1 MSRIE
6 VLCVTMN
13 QTDLSLTEKMNL
25 KCDAVIAN
33 QTTRCDEIRQTAGN
47 NTYRLISTQT
57 KGVGRNRNI
66 AFVHANA
73 EILLL
78 ADDDMQYYDGYVEKI
93 EKEFDSHPDAD
104 VMIFNIDTTDVHR
117 PQKKN
122 QVTKRI
128 GRLSRLPYGAPR
140 IALRKSSWEKSN
152 VWFTVLFGGGAKY
165 TNGEDSIFLYELRKK
180 GLRIYVSQETIGN
193 IDMSQSS
200 WFVGANEEF
209 YYNKGAFSEVVHP
222 RTAILWGVYYALR
235 VKSDLSFAQKYRA
248 FRAGIKGY
256 REETAFRKEL
266 S

>member
-122 QVTKRI
+122 PVTKRI

-165 TNGEDSIFLYELRKK
+165 TNGEDSIFLYELRK
-180 GLRIYVSQETIGN
+180 
-193 IDMSQSS
+193 
-200 WFVGANEEF
+200 
-209 YYNKGAFSEVVHP
+209 
-222 RTAILWGVYYALR
+222 
-235 VKSDLSFAQKYRA
+235 
-248 FRAGIKGY
+248 
-256 REETAFRKEL
+256 
-266 S
+266 